1 MKVAG
6 ECVPLSQPPPLTL
19 EVTENL
25 VPLTPGQ
32 DL

>member
-1 MKVAG
+1 MKVTG
-6 ECVPLSQPPPLTL
+6 ECVLLSRPCPLAL